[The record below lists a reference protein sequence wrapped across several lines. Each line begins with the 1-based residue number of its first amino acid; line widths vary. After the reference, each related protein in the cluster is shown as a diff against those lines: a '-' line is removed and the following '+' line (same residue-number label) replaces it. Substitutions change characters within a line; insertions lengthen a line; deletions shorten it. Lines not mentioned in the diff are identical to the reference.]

1 MNNSR
6 YLSTQ
11 EAQQFMRCASLD
23 GRTQTA
29 SSPQPDG
36 GGLRHDTGKP
46 RFDLMPPEAM
56 EALARHYEV
65 GARKYQDRN
74 WERGMLWCRC
84 FGSLMRHAWAWMRGD
99 DFDQETGSHHMISA
113 AWNCIALAT
122 YAMRKVGTDDRVL
135 PPSAPAE

>member
-1 MNNSR
+1 LESR
-6 YLSTQ
+6 KG
-11 EAQQFMRCASLD
+11 E
-23 GRTQTA
+23 QTAA
-29 SSPQPDG
+29 SSPPVNDG
-36 GGLRHDTGKP
+36 GGLRYDEGKA
-46 RFDLMPPEAM
+46 RFDLLPPEAM

-65 GARKYQDRN
+65 GARKYRDRN

-84 FGSLMRHAWAWMRGD
+84 FGSLMRHAWAWMRGE

-113 AWNCIALAT
+113 AWNSIALAT